1 VLLIF
6 NDRDPLQLFGTE
18 NHDFEHAM
26 YGELTLTIEGDSGKI
41 VDRFH
46 GQNKS
51 FQKRKNTSFSA
62 VASENPVQLTR
73 DHRRIR
79 T

>member
-1 VLLIF
+1 MSRLRPICLSISASSCGSI
-6 NDRDPLQLFGTE
+6 PSASIT
-18 NHDFEHAM
+18 
-26 YGELTLTIEGDSGKI
+26 
-41 VDRFH
+41 
-46 GQNKS
+46 
-51 FQKRKNTSFSA
+51 A